1 MIGPDTPQYVI
12 LRNMLILRRERRF
25 NRSEFAIFTLRFMM
39 LNSALKLPLAK
50 YLDPVFI
57 AGCGLGQ
64 STLACFKALKGKKP
78 YFKLTME
85 DIGNKKA

>member
-1 MIGPDTPQYVI
+1 
-12 LRNMLILRRERRF
+12 
-25 NRSEFAIFTLRFMM
+25 MM